1 MARQSRALLAQRAQL
16 PGGFVIAE
24 TGEKIYLID
33 KKEGNLYD
41 TLVAGVDDNGAGYQI
56 LQGEEYEFF
65 VDVSNKSKA
74 FTSFKVDKKVPAGWF
89 IAVTK
94 LGLIAKAYYGNT
106 RAALSDILKIYENS
120 VCEFVKIETTKKEE
134 PPIFWQSGFGWYGAT
149 TENNQSMVS
158 SGVPSPAAIPN
169 IKVPFSLVP
178 GNDVEGYLR
187 FPRNTLATQNTTAAG
202 AHEAYA
208 YPALDGPVAMMIV
221 MHGLIMKS
229 GVKQ

>member
-1 MARQSRALLAQRAQL
+1 MAEDSRALIAERAQL

-41 TLVAGVDDNGAGYQI
+41 TLIVGEHNGVAPVGFNITQGA
-56 LQGEEYEFF
+56 EFEFF
-65 VDVSNKSKA
+65 INVSQKSKA
-74 FTSFKVDKKVPAGWF
+74 FTSFKVDKKVPSGWY

-94 LGLIAKAYYGNT
+94 LGLHFRAYLGNIKAE
-106 RAALSDILKIYENS
+106 LSDILKIGENS
-120 VCEFVKIETTKKEE
+120 VVNFTKIETVKKEE
-134 PPIFWQSGFGWYGAT
+134 PPMFWQSGFGWYGQTTAT
-149 TENNQSMVS
+149 NQSLVT

-178 GNDVEGYLR
+178 GNDVEGMIR
-187 FPRNTLATQNTTAAG
+187 FPRNVLNTEAG
-202 AHEAYA
+202 VA
-208 YPALDGPVAMMIV
+208 YPWPTLSGPVACMMIL
-221 MHGLIMKS
+221 HGLIMKS